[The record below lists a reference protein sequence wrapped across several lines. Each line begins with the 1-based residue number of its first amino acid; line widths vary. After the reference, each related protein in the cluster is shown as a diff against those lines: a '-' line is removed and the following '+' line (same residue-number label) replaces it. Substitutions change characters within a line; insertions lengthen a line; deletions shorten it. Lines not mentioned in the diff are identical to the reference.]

1 MESMASI
8 QRFRLIS
15 ASRPAGSPDPDEILS
30 ILETARRKNKT
41 GDVTGLL
48 YFNRRTFLQAIEGT
62 REAVNQLFQCISRD
76 PRHTDVTLLF
86 YAAIQSRAFSDWA
99 MAYLV
104 ENAATEAAL
113 RRFDSSGEP
122 LDLCQL
128 SEWDAAGVIDVLKP
142 FATGEA
148 STSVPTR

>member
-1 MESMASI
+1 MTSV
-8 QRFRLIS
+8 QRYRLIY
-15 ASRPAGSPDPDEILS
+15 ASRPAGSPDSSTIEAIV
-30 ILETARRKNKT
+30 ETARRKNQEE
-41 GDVTGLL
+41 DVTGLL
-48 YFNRRTFLQAIEGT
+48 YVSPGAYLHALEGS
-62 REAVNQLFQCISRD
+62 REAVNRAFQRIGRD

-99 MAYLV
+99 LAFLA
-104 ENAATEAAL
+104 ENPATEAAL
-113 RRFDSSGEP
+113 RRFHPKGQTP
-122 LDLCQL
+122 DLRQL